1 MKFYERG
8 TDDVSFSYI
17 LSFLFK
23 IDNKKIEMRC
33 GGGVF
38 VFVFVVFVLFLFC
51 FLV

>member
-1 MKFYERG
+1 M
-8 TDDVSFSYI
+8 SFSYI

-23 IDNKKIEMRC
+23 IDNKKKIEMRC
-33 GGGVF
+33 GVFVF